1 MVKLSFHLPNQQM
14 AIYNEDDPIDD
25 VLNRASVLRSKFLAW
40 MEANCK
46 YPEARELTYAEFPTK
61 FVWVQKTREWKP
73 RDKGF
78 AIGRITYVP
87 PKYVNSYYLRVL
99 LNIVKGPRNYEEIRT
114 VKGIVYKTYK
124 DACYALGLLDDD
136 KEYIEAINEASFWGT
151 GNFLRKLFA
160 IMLLSNSMAMPV
172 KVWNATWRIL
182 TEDILYKLRKENNNQ
197 SKLCSSFFIRLRLC
211 EWYFKIIFCPLGVYI
226 TDEDLK
232 SLGLAKIEKY
242 LRRNGNSLA
251 NFSGMPL
258 AEDLVMDKNINHLIM
273 DEKSYNREE
282 LKGEHEKLLA
292 TITDE
297 QRSIYDEILHAVNHK
312 HGGMFFVYGY
322 GGTGKTFLWRVLG
335 SALRSRGKIV
345 LNVASSGIAALLLQ
359 GGRTAH
365 SRFGIPMAVNE
376 FSTCSISAGSHQ
388 ADLIKEAELI
398 IWDEAPMM
406 SKHCFET
413 LDRTMRD
420 ILKCDKVFGGKV
432 IVFGGD
438 FWQILPVIV
447 GGNRVET
454 VLSTLNSSYL
464 WPSCKVRELKKN
476 MRLQSGDNNELATF
490 SNWILDIGDGKIN
503 EPNDGEVEI
512 DIPEDLLITECDD
525 PIQEIVKEVYGSSYT
540 RERNPKFYQERAI
553 LSPRNE
559 DVDKINEHM
568 LSQIKGQ
575 SFV

>member
-1 MVKLSFHLPNQQM
+1 M
-14 AIYNEDDPIDD
+14 
-25 VLNRASVLRSKFLAW
+25 
-40 MEANCK
+40 
-46 YPEARELTYAEFPTK
+46 
-61 FVWVQKTREWKP
+61 
-73 RDKGF
+73 
-78 AIGRITYVP
+78 
-87 PKYVNSYYLRVL
+87 
-99 LNIVKGPRNYEEIRT
+99 
-114 VKGIVYKTYK
+114 
-124 DACYALGLLDDD
+124 
-136 KEYIEAINEASFWGT
+136 
-151 GNFLRKLFA
+151 LF
-160 IMLLSNSMAMPV
+160 SNSMAMPV

-197 SKLCSSFFIRLRLC
+197 S
-211 EWYFKIIFCPLGVYI
+211 VYM

-251 NFSGMPL
+251 NFNGMPL

-273 DEKSYNREE
+273 DEKCYNREE

-297 QRSIYDEILHAVNHK
+297 QKLIYDEILHAVNHK

-365 SRFGIPMAVNE
+365 SR
-376 FSTCSISAGSHQ
+376 
-388 ADLIKEAELI
+388 AELI

-438 FWQILPVIV
+438 FRQILPVIV

-454 VLSTLNSSYL
+454 VLSALNSSYL
-464 WPSCKVRELKKN
+464 WSSCKVRELTKN
-476 MRLQSGDNNELATF
+476 MRLLGGDNNELVMF

-503 EPNDGEVEI
+503 EPNNGEIEI
-512 DIPEDLLITECDD
+512 DIPEDLLVSECKD
-525 PIQEIVKEVYGSSYT
+525 PIREIVKEVYGNSYT
-540 RERNPKFYQERAI
+540 SEERSYLSSDSIDTSDTSKIDDMVYTQEYLNSIKISGLPNHDLKLKIGAPIMLLRNIDPKGGLCNGTRLLVTQLANHVIQAKFITGDKVGQKVLLPRMFVSPPETRFPFRMRRRQFPVALAFAMTINKSQGQTLQKVGLYLPRPVFSHGQLYVAVSRVTSRTGLKILITDEKGNPQKSTMNVVYKEVFQNIYTT
-553 LSPRNE
+553 
-559 DVDKINEHM
+559 
-568 LSQIKGQ
+568 
-575 SFV
+575 

>member
-1 MVKLSFHLPNQQM
+1 
-14 AIYNEDDPIDD
+14 
-25 VLNRASVLRSKFLAW
+25 
-40 MEANCK
+40 
-46 YPEARELTYAEFPTK
+46 
-61 FVWVQKTREWKP
+61 
-73 RDKGF
+73 
-78 AIGRITYVP
+78 
-87 PKYVNSYYLRVL
+87 
-99 LNIVKGPRNYEEIRT
+99 
-114 VKGIVYKTYK
+114 
-124 DACYALGLLDDD
+124 
-136 KEYIEAINEASFWGT
+136 
-151 GNFLRKLFA
+151 
-160 IMLLSNSMAMPV
+160 
-172 KVWNATWRIL
+172 
-182 TEDILYKLRKENNNQ
+182 
-197 SKLCSSFFIRLRLC
+197 
-211 EWYFKIIFCPLGVYI
+211 
-226 TDEDLK
+226 
-232 SLGLAKIEKY
+232 
-242 LRRNGNSLA
+242 
-251 NFSGMPL
+251 MPL

-273 DEKSYNREE
+273 DEKCYNREE

-297 QRSIYDEILHAVNHK
+297 QKLIYDEILHAVNHK

-365 SRFGIPMAVNE
+365 SRFGIPIAVNE

-438 FWQILPVIV
+438 FRQILPVIV

-454 VLSTLNSSYL
+454 VLSALNSSYL
-464 WPSCKVRELKKN
+464 WSSCKVRELTKN
-476 MRLQSGDNNELATF
+476 MRLLGGDNNELAMF

-503 EPNDGEVEI
+503 EPNNGEIEI
-512 DIPEDLLITECDD
+512 DIPEDLLVSECED
-525 PIQEIVKEVYGSSYT
+525 PIREIVKEVYGNSYT

-559 DVDKINEHM
+559 DVDKINEYM
-568 LSQIKGQ
+568 LSQIKGEERSYLSSDSINTSDTSKIDDMVYTQ
-575 SFV
+575 EYLNSIKISGLPNHDLKLKIGAPIMLLRNIDPKGGLCNG